1 MNTINKNTHSTRK
14 IPPFYW
20 LLTVVMMVVLI
31 ASGILFNQ
39 HQKRQTE
46 LQLAQLAL
54 EQSKVQKQTIATQA
68 ASEPA
73 ESGFTG
79 IEGMVENPESESTH
93 SQAEDEVV
101 AGAIAAVDQA
111 KAQDT
116 NIGKLSLE
124 VDAEYHEGKTLSSNV
139 SLYSLKPIKSAPA
152 DLKSTIPNIDQMLA
166 SHLMNVWGR
175 SSPDQVSKRVEG
187 WSQQGN
193 TMTYRAAWDS
203 DRYQCTW
210 YVVSWDKNNN
220 RVLNEGYQPCFGH

>member
-1 MNTINKNTHSTRK
+1 MNTINNSTNSTKK
-14 IPPFYW
+14 IPALYW

-31 ASGILFNQ
+31 AGGILFNQ

-54 EQSKVQKQTIATQA
+54 EQSKVQNHLTATQA

-79 IEGMVENPESESTH
+79 IESMVENPESESAH

-111 KAQDT
+111 KAQDA

-124 VDAEYHEGKTLSSNV
+124 VDAEYHEDKTLSSNA
-139 SLYSLKPIKSAPA
+139 SRYGLKPIKSAPA

-193 TMTYRAAWDS
+193 TITYRAAWDS

-210 YVVSWDKNNN
+210 YVVSWDKNSNQ
-220 RVLNEGYQPCFGH
+220 VLKEGYQSCFGH

>member
-1 MNTINKNTHSTRK
+1 MIKNNINSTQK
-14 IPPFYW
+14 IPPLYW

-31 ASGILFNQ
+31 AGGILFNQ
-39 HQKRQTE
+39 HQKRQNE

-54 EQSKVQKQTIATQA
+54 EQSKLQNQSSSEQS

-79 IEGMVENPESESTH
+79 IESMAEKPEPHSAN
-93 SQAEDEVV
+93 SQAEDEAV

-111 KAQDT
+111 KAADT
-116 NIGKLSLE
+116 SIGHLSSE
-124 VDAEYHEGKTLSSNV
+124 VDAEYHEGKTLSSNA
-139 SLYSLKPIKSAPA
+139 SRYGLKPIKSAPA
-152 DLKSTIPNIDQMLA
+152 DLKATIPTIDQMLV

-175 SSPDQVSKRVEG
+175 SGSDQVAKRVEG

-193 TMTYRAAWDS
+193 TITYRAAWDS

-210 YVVSWDKNNN
+210 YVVSWDKNSNQ
-220 RVLNEGYQPCFGH
+220 VLKEGYKPCF

>member
-1 MNTINKNTHSTRK
+1 MNMINNSTNSTK
-14 IPPFYW
+14 KVPPLYW

-31 ASGILFNQ
+31 AGGILFNQ

-54 EQSKVQKQTIATQA
+54 EQSKVQNQSIAMQA

-79 IEGMVENPESESTH
+79 IESMVENPESESTH

-101 AGAIAAVDQA
+101 AGAIAAVENA
-111 KAQDT
+111 KAQGA
-116 NIGKLSLE
+116 NIGKLSSE
-124 VDAEYHEGKTLSSNV
+124 VDGEYHEGKTLSSNA
-139 SLYSLKPIKSAPA
+139 SRYGLKPIKTAPS
-152 DLKSTIPNIDQMLA
+152 DLKATIPNIDQMLA

-193 TMTYRAAWDS
+193 TITYRAAWDS

-210 YVVSWDKNNN
+210 YVVSWDKNSNQ
-220 RVLNEGYQPCFGH
+220 V

>member
-1 MNTINKNTHSTRK
+1 MNWRSSKNTSLSANCPWGVSSHFENTAIISLFPPSLRK
-14 IPPFYW
+14 MAI
-20 LLTVVMMVVLI
+20 
-31 ASGILFNQ
+31 
-39 HQKRQTE
+39 
-46 LQLAQLAL
+46 
-54 EQSKVQKQTIATQA
+54 
-68 ASEPA
+68 
-73 ESGFTG
+73 FTG
-79 IEGMVENPESESTH
+79 IESMVENPESESAH

-116 NIGKLSLE
+116 SLGNLSSE
-124 VDAEYHEGKTLSSNV
+124 VDGEYHEGKTLSSNA
-139 SLYSLKPIKSAPA
+139 SRYGLKPIKSAPA

-193 TMTYRAAWDS
+193 TMTYRTAWDS

-210 YVVSWDKNNN
+210 YVVSWDKNSNQ
-220 RVLNEGYQPCFGH
+220 VLHEGYQPCFGH

>member
-1 MNTINKNTHSTRK
+1 MNMIKNSTNSTKK
-14 IPPFYW
+14 IPPLYW
-20 LLTVVMMVVLI
+20 LLTVVMMAVLI
-31 ASGILFNQ
+31 AGGILFNQ

-54 EQSKVQKQTIATQA
+54 EQSKVQNQSATTQA
-68 ASEPA
+68 ASEPV

-79 IEGMVENPESESTH
+79 IESMVENPESESAH

-116 NIGKLSLE
+116 SLGNLSSE
-124 VDAEYHEGKTLSSNV
+124 VDGEYHEGKTLSSNA
-139 SLYSLKPIKSAPA
+139 SRYGLKPIKSAPA

-193 TMTYRAAWDS
+193 TMTYRTAWDS

-210 YVVSWDKNNN
+210 YVVSWDKNSNQ
-220 RVLNEGYQPCFGH
+220 VLNEGYQPCFGH

>member
-1 MNTINKNTHSTRK
+1 MIKNNVNSTKK
-14 IPPFYW
+14 IPPLYW
-20 LLTVVMMVVLI
+20 LITVVMMIVFI
-31 ASGILFNQ
+31 IGGILFNQ
-39 HQKRQTE
+39 HQKQQTE

-54 EQSKVQKQTIATQA
+54 EQSKLQNQSSSKQA

-79 IEGMVENPESESTH
+79 IESMAEKPETQSAH
-93 SQAEDEVV
+93 SQAEDEAV

-116 NIGKLSLE
+116 SLGNLSSE

-139 SLYSLKPIKSAPA
+139 SRYGLKPVKSASA
-152 DLKSTIPNIDQMLA
+152 DLKATIPTIDQMLV

-175 SSPDQVSKRVEG
+175 SGPDQVAKRVEG

-210 YVVSWDKNNN
+210 YVVSWDKNSNQ
-220 RVLNEGYQPCFGH
+220 VLKEGYQPCFGH

>member
-1 MNTINKNTHSTRK
+1 MNMINNSTNSTK
-14 IPPFYW
+14 KVPPLYW

-31 ASGILFNQ
+31 AGGILFNQ

-54 EQSKVQKQTIATQA
+54 EQSKVQNQSIAMQA

-79 IEGMVENPESESTH
+79 IESMVENPESESTH

-101 AGAIAAVDQA
+101 AGAIAAVENA
-111 KAQDT
+111 KAQGA
-116 NIGKLSLE
+116 NIGKLSSE
-124 VDAEYHEGKTLSSNV
+124 VDGEYHEGKTLSSNA
-139 SLYSLKPIKSAPA
+139 SRYGLKPIKTAPS
-152 DLKSTIPNIDQMLA
+152 DLKATIPNIDQMLA

-193 TMTYRAAWDS
+193 TITYRAAWDS

-210 YVVSWDKNNN
+210 YVVSWDKNSNQ
-220 RVLNEGYQPCFGH
+220 VLNEGYQSCFGH

>member
-1 MNTINKNTHSTRK
+1 
-14 IPPFYW
+14 
-20 LLTVVMMVVLI
+20 MVVLI

-54 EQSKVQKQTIATQA
+54 EQSKVQKQAIATQA

-79 IEGMVENPESESTH
+79 IESMVENPESESTH

-101 AGAIAAVDQA
+101 AGAIAAVENA
-111 KAQDT
+111 KAQDA
-116 NIGKLSLE
+116 NIGKLSSE
-124 VDAEYHEGKTLSSNV
+124 VDGEYHEGQTLSSNA
-139 SLYSLKPIKSAPA
+139 SRYSLKPIKSAPA
-152 DLKSTIPNIDQMLA
+152 DLKATIPNIDQMLA

-175 SSPDQVSKRVEG
+175 SSPDQVGKRVEG

-193 TMTYRAAWDS
+193 TITYRAAWDS

-210 YVVSWDKNNN
+210 YVVRWDKNSNQ
-220 RVLNEGYQPCFGH
+220 VLNEGYQPCFGH

>member
-1 MNTINKNTHSTRK
+1 MIKNNINSTKK
-14 IPPFYW
+14 IPPLYW
-20 LLTVVMMVVLI
+20 LLTVVMMIVFI
-31 ASGILFNQ
+31 IGGILFNQ
-39 HQKRQTE
+39 HQKQQTE
-46 LQLAQLAL
+46 LKLAQLAL
-54 EQSKVQKQTIATQA
+54 EQSKLQNQSSSKQA

-79 IEGMVENPESESTH
+79 IESMVEKPETKSPN
-93 SQAEDEVV
+93 SQAEDEAV

-116 NIGKLSLE
+116 SIGHLSSE
-124 VDAEYHEGKTLSSNV
+124 VDAEYHEGKTLSANASR
-139 SLYSLKPIKSAPA
+139 YGLKPIKSASA
-152 DLKSTIPNIDQMLA
+152 DLKATIPTIDQMLV

-175 SSPDQVSKRVEG
+175 SGPDQVAKRVEG

-210 YVVSWDKNNN
+210 YVVSWDKNSNQ
-220 RVLNEGYQPCFGH
+220 VLKEGYQPCFGH

>member
-1 MNTINKNTHSTRK
+1 MIKNNVNSTKK
-14 IPPFYW
+14 ILPLYW
-20 LLTVVMMVVLI
+20 LLTVVTMIVFI
-31 ASGILFNQ
+31 IGGILFNQ

-54 EQSKVQKQTIATQA
+54 QQSKLQNQSFSKQP

-79 IEGMVENPESESTH
+79 IESMAENPEIHSAN
-93 SQAEDEVV
+93 SQAEDETV

-116 NIGKLSLE
+116 SLGNLNSE
-124 VDAEYHEGKTLSSNV
+124 VDAEYHEGKTLSSNA
-139 SLYSLKPIKSAPA
+139 SRYGLKPIKSAPA
-152 DLKSTIPNIDQMLA
+152 DLKATIPTIDQMLV
-166 SHLMNVWGR
+166 SHLVNVWGR
-175 SSPDQVSKRVEG
+175 SGPDQVAKRVEG
-187 WSQQGN
+187 WSQQGS

-210 YVVSWDKNNN
+210 YVVSWDKNSNQ
-220 RVLNEGYQPCFGH
+220 VLKEGYQPCFGH

>member
-1 MNTINKNTHSTRK
+1 M
-14 IPPFYW
+14 PQLYW
-20 LLTVVMMVVLI
+20 LITVVMMIVFIVG
-31 ASGILFNQ
+31 GILFNQ
-39 HQKRQTE
+39 HQKQQTE

-54 EQSKVQKQTIATQA
+54 EQSKLQNQSSSKQA

-79 IEGMVENPESESTH
+79 IESMAENTETQSAN

-101 AGAIAAVDQA
+101 AGAIAAFDKA
-111 KAQDT
+111 KAADT
-116 NIGKLSLE
+116 NIGHLSSE
-124 VDAEYHEGKTLSSNV
+124 VDAEYHEGKTLSSNA
-139 SLYSLKPIKSAPA
+139 SRYGLKSIKSASA
-152 DLKSTIPNIDQMLA
+152 DLKATISTIDQMLA

-175 SSPDQVSKRVEG
+175 SGPDQVAKRVEG

-210 YVVSWDKNNN
+210 YVVSWDKNSNQ
-220 RVLNEGYQPCFGH
+220 VLKEGYQSCFGH

>member
-1 MNTINKNTHSTRK
+1 MIVF
-14 IPPFYW
+14 I
-20 LLTVVMMVVLI
+20 I
-31 ASGILFNQ
+31 GGILFNQ

-54 EQSKVQKQTIATQA
+54 EQSKLQDQSSSKQA

-73 ESGFTG
+73 ESGLPS
-79 IEGMVENPESESTH
+79 IESMVEKPETKSAN
-93 SQAEDEVV
+93 SQAEDEAV

-111 KAQDT
+111 KAQET
-116 NIGKLSLE
+116 SLGNLNSE
-124 VDAEYHEGKTLSSNV
+124 VDAEYHEGKTLSSNA
-139 SLYSLKPIKSAPA
+139 SRYGLKPIKSAPT
-152 DLKSTIPNIDQMLA
+152 DLKATISTIDQMLV

-175 SSPDQVSKRVEG
+175 SGPDQVAKRVEG

-210 YVVSWDKNNN
+210 YVVSWDKNSNQ
-220 RVLNEGYQPCFGH
+220 VLKEGYKPCF

>member
-1 MNTINKNTHSTRK
+1 MNMTNNNVNSTKKN
-14 IPPFYW
+14 PPLYW
-20 LLTVVMMVVLI
+20 LLTAVMMVVLI
-31 ASGILFNQ
+31 LGGILFNQ
-39 HQKRQTE
+39 HQNRKIE

-54 EQSKVQKQTIATQA
+54 EQSKLQNQSSLNQA

-79 IEGMVENPESESTH
+79 IESMVEDPETKLAN
-93 SQAEDEVV
+93 SQAEDEAV

-116 NIGKLSLE
+116 SIAHLSSE
-124 VDAEYHEGKTLSSNV
+124 VDAEYHEGKTLSSNA
-139 SLYSLKPIKSAPA
+139 SRYGLKPIKSAPA
-152 DLKSTIPNIDQMLA
+152 DLKATIPTIDQMLA

-175 SSPDQVSKRVEG
+175 SGPDQVAKRVEG

-210 YVVSWDKNNN
+210 YVVSWDKNSNQ
-220 RVLNEGYQPCFGH
+220 VLKEGYKPCFGH

>member
-1 MNTINKNTHSTRK
+1 MNMINNNTHSTKK
-14 IPPFYW
+14 IPPLYW

-31 ASGILFNQ
+31 AGGILFNQ

-54 EQSKVQKQTIATQA
+54 EQSKVQNQSTTTQA

-79 IEGMVENPESESTH
+79 IESMVENSGTQSAH

-111 KAQDT
+111 KAADT
-116 NIGKLSLE
+116 NIGHLSSE
-124 VDAEYHEGKTLSSNV
+124 VDAEYHEGKTLSSNA
-139 SLYSLKPIKSAPA
+139 SRYGLKPIKSASA
-152 DLKSTIPNIDQMLA
+152 DLKATISTIDQMLA

-175 SSPDQVSKRVEG
+175 SGPDQVAKRVEG

-220 RVLNEGYQPCFGH
+220 QVLKEGYQPCFGH